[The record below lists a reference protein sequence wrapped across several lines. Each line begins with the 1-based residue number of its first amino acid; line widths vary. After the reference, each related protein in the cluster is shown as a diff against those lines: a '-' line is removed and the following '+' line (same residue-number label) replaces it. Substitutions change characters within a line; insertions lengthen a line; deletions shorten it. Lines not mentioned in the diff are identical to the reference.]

1 MPRTANAT
9 STATSSPR
17 AGADSRLQGRT
28 KELLNLLVGGPD
40 EIQSLVFEQL
50 QHSDAGTVRDLAV
63 ELARQQRELRQALGR
78 ADQALAEHQEV
89 LRELSRPPLVEAGV
103 VGVNEDG
110 TYAVAIGAYNRQE
123 VSAHPEMK
131 DVKLQVGDVVGLCQ
145 DRHVI
150 VKRFEQAPRGR
161 VATVKSWF
169 KDQLLVELQGEQTVA
184 VTPSAAV
191 LDLGL
196 RAGDRVLIQEGW
208 GLALNVVDRGGEEP
222 DDDFDPVDPGAIGGL
237 DNQLDEVLLA
247 VETRFLHP
255 ERAREIGLEPLCGLT
270 LEGAPGAGK
279 TLFARMIATVLTT
292 VHGQRVK
299 FINVPPGSW
308 RDPFFGVSDQKV
320 VAPIERAERLIAE
333 GRADL
338 VILFYDE
345 LDTLGSRSAEVASR
359 IDSRVQ
365 SALLHRMDGIFA
377 RQLRSRILF
386 IGATNRTDLLDE
398 ALLRPGRFGDLI
410 LSIPRPDRAAAQ
422 AIFRCHL
429 DPGVRFWTDGQVI
442 AGTDM
447 VEQCAEAALARLFAD
462 ADPADALAELVLA
475 GGQRRP
481 VYAPEVLSGAI
492 IASLVRRAKRLAL
505 KRGLIGPP
513 GLIPDD
519 FARAADQ
526 ELDAI
531 SARLVDPF
539 KIREIVGDRS
549 LPVVHGIPRRR
560 IGAGLS
566 PRPS

>member
-1 MPRTANAT
+1 
-9 STATSSPR
+9 
-17 AGADSRLQGRT
+17 
-28 KELLNLLVGGPD
+28 LLNLLVGGPD